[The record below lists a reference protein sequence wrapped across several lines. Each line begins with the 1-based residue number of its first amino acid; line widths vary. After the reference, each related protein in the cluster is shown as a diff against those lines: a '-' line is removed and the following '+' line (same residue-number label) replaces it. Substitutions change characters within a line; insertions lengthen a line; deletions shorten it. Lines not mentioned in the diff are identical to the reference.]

1 MSNLKG
7 NLLNLNFKLG
17 FQKSTITA
25 FLKKMKN
32 RIVTLIVSSQIV
44 LHVYKF
50 LFLLAI
56 SLIVVFSYSE
66 VIAQDPRLAT
76 YQEIAQIIID
86 KRISN
91 NVTAAITLQ
100 STSNQEIRIPIE
112 LSKKIQDTERV
123 LAVIIT
129 SEEQCVLGVKNES
142 CIMITLL
149 REGIEGGIKAIQD
162 TGREIGDMLIDDI
175 NTAFDTNAEFH
186 SVFLHQNDESN
197 LALETSGVIS
207 GRGTFS
213 AVYTMPKEDSQ
224 TMYEKFS
231 TLLLP
236 KEIRESGGFFD
247 IAKQLSE
254 EQDSRITV
262 SIIPQNGI
270 SLYQLKVSLDYPNS
284 ADEIQSVNPLEFLK
298 TDKLIRSDYF
308 SNDFYPLNSILKVVI
323 LSTEPIKVND
333 VNTKIVPDVIK
344 DGERF
349 PEFTMDGW
357 FFDQSSGEK
366 IEATYLFGKKSSIG
380 KNELVF
386 TVGSIN
392 GTSSNDINISLNL
405 EGTDSFQIVI
415 LVGIIMV
422 AAGAS
427 IYYLKGFRDKN

>member
-1 MSNLKG
+1 M
-7 NLLNLNFKLG
+7 
-17 FQKSTITA
+17 
-25 FLKKMKN
+25 
-32 RIVTLIVSSQIV
+32 

-76 YQEIAQIIID
+76 FQETAQIIID

-91 NVTAAITLQ
+91 NVTAAISLQ

-129 SEEQCVLGVKNES
+129 SEEQCVLGVKNDS
-142 CIMITLL
+142 CIMITLS
-149 REGIEGGIKAIQD
+149 REGIEGGIRAIQD
-162 TGREIGDMLIDDI
+162 TGREIGDTLIDDI
-175 NTAFDTNAEFH
+175 NAVFDTNAEFH

-207 GRGTFS
+207 GRGSFS
-213 AVYTMPKEDSQ
+213 AVYTMPREDSQ
-224 TMYEKFS
+224 KMYEKFS
-231 TLLLP
+231 TILLP
-236 KEIRESGGFFD
+236 KEIRESGGFYD
-247 IAKQLSE
+247 IAKKLSE
-254 EQDSRITV
+254 EPDSRITI

-270 SLYQLKVSLDYPNS
+270 SLYQLKISIDYPNS
-284 ADEIQSVNPLEFLK
+284 ADKIQSINPLEFLK
-298 TDKLIRSDYF
+298 TEKLVRSDYF
-308 SNDFYPLNSILKVVI
+308 SKDFYPLNSILKVVL
-323 LSTEPIKVND
+323 LSPEPLKVND
-333 VNTKIVPDVIK
+333 VNTKIVPDIIK

-349 PEFTMDGW
+349 PEFTTDGW

-392 GTSSNDINISLNL
+392 GTTSNGINISSNL
-405 EGTDSFQIVI
+405 DGIDSFQIVL
-415 LVGIIMV
+415 LVGIVMA

-427 IYYLKGFRDKN
+427 IYYLKGFRSKN

>member
-1 MSNLKG
+1 M
-7 NLLNLNFKLG
+7 
-17 FQKSTITA
+17 
-25 FLKKMKN
+25 
-32 RIVTLIVSSQIV
+32 IVTLIVSSQIV

-76 YQEIAQIIID
+76 FQETAQIIID

-91 NVTAAITLQ
+91 NVTAAIALQ

-129 SEEQCVLGVKNES
+129 SEEQCVLGVKNDS
-142 CIMITLL
+142 CIMINLS

-162 TGREIGDMLIDDI
+162 TGREIGDTLIDDI
-175 NTAFDTNAEFH
+175 NTAFDTKAEFH

-213 AVYTMPKEDSQ
+213 AVYTMPREDSQ

-231 TLLLP
+231 TILLP
-236 KEIRESGGFFD
+236 KEIRESGGFYD
-247 IAKQLSE
+247 IAKKLSE
-254 EQDSRITV
+254 EQDSRITI

-270 SLYQLKVSLDYPNS
+270 SLYQFKLSVDYPNS
-284 ADEIQSVNPLEFLK
+284 ADEIQSINPLEFLK
-298 TDKLIRSDYF
+298 TDKLVRSDYF
-308 SNDFYPLNSILKVVI
+308 SKDFYPLNSILKVVL
-323 LSTEPIKVND
+323 LSPEPLKVND
-333 VNTKIVPDVIK
+333 VNTKIVPDIIR

-349 PEFTMDGW
+349 PEFTTDGW
-357 FFDQSSGEK
+357 FFEQSSGEK
-366 IEATYLFGKKSSIG
+366 IEATYLFGKKLSIG

-392 GTSSNDINISLNL
+392 GTSSNGINVPSNL
-405 EGTDSFQIVI
+405 EGIDSFQIVL
-415 LVGIIMV
+415 LVGIIM
-422 AAGAS
+422 AATGAT
-427 IYYLKGFRDKN
+427 IYYLKGFRGKN

>member
-1 MSNLKG
+1 
-7 NLLNLNFKLG
+7 
-17 FQKSTITA
+17 
-25 FLKKMKN
+25 
-32 RIVTLIVSSQIV
+32 V

-76 YQEIAQIIID
+76 FQETAQIIID

-91 NVTAAITLQ
+91 NVTAAISLQ

-129 SEEQCVLGVKNES
+129 SEEQCVLGVKNDS
-142 CIMITLL
+142 CIMITLS
-149 REGIEGGIKAIQD
+149 REGIEGGIRAIQD
-162 TGREIGDMLIDDI
+162 TGREIGDTLIDDI

-207 GRGTFS
+207 GRGSFS
-213 AVYTMPKEDSQ
+213 AVYTMPREDSQ

-231 TLLLP
+231 TILLP
-236 KEIRESGGFFD
+236 KEIRESGGFYD
-247 IAKQLSE
+247 VAKKLSE
-254 EQDSRITV
+254 EQDSRITI

-270 SLYQLKVSLDYPNS
+270 SLYQLKLSIDYPNS
-284 ADEIQSVNPLEFLK
+284 ADEIQRINPLEFLK

-308 SNDFYPLNSILKVVI
+308 SKDFYPLNSLLKVVL
-323 LSTEPIKVND
+323 LSSEPLKVND
-333 VNTKIVPDVIK
+333 VNTKIVADVIR
-344 DGERF
+344 DGERL
-349 PEFTMDGW
+349 PEFTEDGW
-357 FFDQSSGEK
+357 FFDQSSGKK
-366 IEATYLFGKKSSIG
+366 IEATYLFGKKLSIG

-392 GTSSNDINISLNL
+392 GTSSNGINVPSNL
-405 EGTDSFQIVI
+405 EGIDSFQIVL
-415 LVGIIMV
+415 LVGIIM
-422 AAGAS
+422 AATGAT
-427 IYYLKGFRDKN
+427 IYYLKGFRGKN

>member
-1 MSNLKG
+1 M
-7 NLLNLNFKLG
+7 
-17 FQKSTITA
+17 
-25 FLKKMKN
+25 
-32 RIVTLIVSSQIV
+32 

-76 YQEIAQIIID
+76 FQETAQIIID

-91 NVTAAITLQ
+91 NVTAAISLQ

-129 SEEQCVLGVKNES
+129 SEEQCVLGVKNDS
-142 CIMITLL
+142 CIMINLS
-149 REGIEGGIKAIQD
+149 REGIKGGIKAIQD
-162 TGREIGDMLIDDI
+162 AGREIGDTLIDDI
-175 NTAFDTNAEFH
+175 NAAFDTNAEFH

-213 AVYTMPKEDSQ
+213 AVYTMPREDSQ

-231 TLLLP
+231 TMLLP
-236 KEIRESGGFFD
+236 KEIRESGGFYD
-247 IAKQLSE
+247 IAKKLSE
-254 EQDSRITV
+254 EQDSRITI

-270 SLYQLKVSLDYPNS
+270 SLYQLKISIDYPNS
-284 ADEIQSVNPLEFLK
+284 ADEIQSINPLEFLK
-298 TDKLIRSDYF
+298 TEKLIRSDYF
-308 SNDFYPLNSILKVVI
+308 SKDFYPLNSILKIVL
-323 LSTEPIKVND
+323 LSPEPLKVND
-333 VNTKIVPDVIK
+333 VNTKIVPDIIR

-349 PEFTMDGW
+349 PEFTTDGW

-386 TVGSIN
+386 TVVSIN
-392 GTSSNDINISLNL
+392 DTSSNGINISSNL
-405 EGTDSFQIVI
+405 DGIDSFQIVL
-415 LVGIIMV
+415 LVGIVMA

-427 IYYLKGFRDKN
+427 IYYLKGFRGKN

>member
-1 MSNLKG
+1 M
-7 NLLNLNFKLG
+7 
-17 FQKSTITA
+17 
-25 FLKKMKN
+25 
-32 RIVTLIVSSQIV
+32 

-76 YQEIAQIIID
+76 FQETAQIIID

-91 NVTAAITLQ
+91 NVTAAISLQ

-129 SEEQCVLGVKNES
+129 SEEQCVLGVKNDS
-142 CIMITLL
+142 CIMINLS

-162 TGREIGDMLIDDI
+162 TGREIGDTLIDDI

-197 LALETSGVIS
+197 VALETSGVIS
-207 GRGTFS
+207 GRGSFS
-213 AVYTMPKEDSQ
+213 AVYTMPKEASQ

-231 TLLLP
+231 TILLP
-236 KEIRESGGFFD
+236 KEIRESGGFYD
-247 IAKQLSE
+247 IAKKLSE

-270 SLYQLKVSLDYPNS
+270 SLYQLKLSIDYPNS
-284 ADEIQSVNPLEFLK
+284 ADEIQSINPLEFLK

-308 SNDFYPLNSILKVVI
+308 SKDFYPLNSILKVVL
-323 LSTEPIKVND
+323 LSPEPLKVND
-333 VNTKIVPDVIK
+333 VNTKIVPAVIR

-349 PEFTMDGW
+349 PRDLSTDGW

-386 TVGSIN
+386 TIVSIN
-392 GTSSNDINISLNL
+392 GTSSDGINIPSNL
-405 EGTDSFQIVI
+405 EGIDSFQIVI
-415 LVGIIMV
+415 LVGIIM
-422 AAGAS
+422 AATGAS
-427 IYYLKGFRDKN
+427 IYYLKGFRGKN

>member
-1 MSNLKG
+1 M
-7 NLLNLNFKLG
+7 
-17 FQKSTITA
+17 
-25 FLKKMKN
+25 
-32 RIVTLIVSSQIV
+32 

-76 YQEIAQIIID
+76 FQETAQIIID

-91 NVTAAITLQ
+91 NVTAAISLQ

-129 SEEQCVLGVKNES
+129 SEEQCVLGVKNDS
-142 CIMITLL
+142 CIMITLS

-162 TGREIGDMLIDDI
+162 TGREIGDTLIDDI
-175 NTAFDTNAEFH
+175 NAAFDTNAEFH

-207 GRGTFS
+207 GRGSFS
-213 AVYTMPKEDSQ
+213 AVYTMPREDSQ
-224 TMYEKFS
+224 KMYEKFS
-231 TLLLP
+231 TILLP
-236 KEIRESGGFFD
+236 KEIRESGGFYD
-247 IAKQLSE
+247 IAKKLSE
-254 EQDSRITV
+254 EPDSRITI

-270 SLYQLKVSLDYPNS
+270 SLYQLKISIDYPNS
-284 ADEIQSVNPLEFLK
+284 ADKIQSINPLEFLK
-298 TDKLIRSDYF
+298 TEKLVRSDYF
-308 SNDFYPLNSILKVVI
+308 SKDFYPLNSILKVVL
-323 LSTEPIKVND
+323 LSPEPLKVND
-333 VNTKIVPDVIK
+333 VNTKIVPDIIK

-349 PEFTMDGW
+349 PEFTTDGW

-392 GTSSNDINISLNL
+392 GTTSNGINISSNL
-405 EGTDSFQIVI
+405 DGIDSFQIVL
-415 LVGIIMV
+415 LVGIVMA

-427 IYYLKGFRDKN
+427 IYYLKGFRSKN

>member
-1 MSNLKG
+1 M
-7 NLLNLNFKLG
+7 
-17 FQKSTITA
+17 
-25 FLKKMKN
+25 
-32 RIVTLIVSSQIV
+32 

-76 YQEIAQIIID
+76 FQETAQIIID

-91 NVTAAITLQ
+91 NVTAAISLQ

-129 SEEQCVLGVKNES
+129 SEEQCVLGVKNDS
-142 CIMITLL
+142 CIMITLS
-149 REGIEGGIKAIQD
+149 REGIEGGIRAIQD
-162 TGREIGDMLIDDI
+162 TGREIGDTLIDDI
-175 NTAFDTNAEFH
+175 NAAFDTNAEFH

-207 GRGTFS
+207 GRGSFS
-213 AVYTMPKEDSQ
+213 AVYTMPREDSQ
-224 TMYEKFS
+224 KMYEKFS
-231 TLLLP
+231 TILLP
-236 KEIRESGGFFD
+236 KEIRESGGFYD
-247 IAKQLSE
+247 IAKKLSE
-254 EQDSRITV
+254 EPDSRITI

-270 SLYQLKVSLDYPNS
+270 SLYQLKISIDYPNS
-284 ADEIQSVNPLEFLK
+284 ADKIQSINPLEFLK
-298 TDKLIRSDYF
+298 TEKLVRSDYF
-308 SNDFYPLNSILKVVI
+308 SKDFYPLNSILKVVL
-323 LSTEPIKVND
+323 LSPEPLKVND
-333 VNTKIVPDVIK
+333 VNTKIVPDIIK

-349 PEFTMDGW
+349 PEFTTDGW

-392 GTSSNDINISLNL
+392 GTTSNGINISSNL
-405 EGTDSFQIVI
+405 DGIDSFQIVL
-415 LVGIIMV
+415 LVGIVMA

-427 IYYLKGFRDKN
+427 IYYLKGFRSKN

>member
-1 MSNLKG
+1 M
-7 NLLNLNFKLG
+7 
-17 FQKSTITA
+17 
-25 FLKKMKN
+25 
-32 RIVTLIVSSQIV
+32 

-76 YQEIAQIIID
+76 FQETAQIIID

-91 NVTAAITLQ
+91 NVTAAISLQ

-129 SEEQCVLGVKNES
+129 SEEQCVLGVQNDS
-142 CIMITLL
+142 CVMINLS

-162 TGREIGDMLIDDI
+162 TGREIGDTLIDDI
-175 NTAFDTNAEFH
+175 NTVFDTKAEFH

-213 AVYTMPKEDSQ
+213 AVYTMPREDSQ

-231 TLLLP
+231 TILLP
-236 KEIRESGGFFD
+236 KEIRESGGFYD
-247 IAKQLSE
+247 IAKKLSE
-254 EQDSRITV
+254 EQDSRITI

-270 SLYQLKVSLDYPNS
+270 SLYQLKLSVDYPNS
-284 ADEIQSVNPLEFLK
+284 ADEIQSINPLEFLK
-298 TDKLIRSDYF
+298 TDKLVRSDYF
-308 SNDFYPLNSILKVVI
+308 SKDFYPLNSILKVVL
-323 LSTEPIKVND
+323 LSTEPLKVNEI
-333 VNTKIVPDVIK
+333 NTKIVPDIIR

-349 PEFTMDGW
+349 PEFTTDGW
-357 FFDQSSGEK
+357 FFEQSSGEK
-366 IEATYLFGKKSSIG
+366 IEATYLFGKKLSIG

-392 GTSSNDINISLNL
+392 GTSSNDINIPSNL
-405 EGTDSFQIVI
+405 DGIDSFQIVL
-415 LVGIIMV
+415 LVGIIMA

-427 IYYLKGFRDKN
+427 IYYLKGFRGKN